1 MPMSVGLIRNSI
13 TFLSLLFLAIV
24 LFYVLGGPVDVIFDA
39 FTDNPVVPEQAT
51 YTPNFKL
58 AARMAFA
65 IGIATPVVWFFVKM
79 FSREPA
85 QFVRRRR

>member
-1 MPMSVGLIRNSI
+1 MGMSSGIIINSI
-13 TFLSLLFLAIV
+13 TFISLLFLAVV
-24 LFYVLGGPVDVIFDA
+24 LFYVLGGPVDIIFDA
-39 FTDNPVVPEQAT
+39 FTDNPVVSEQT
-51 YTPNFKL
+51 TFVPNFKL

-85 QFVRRRR
+85 QFVRRKF